1 MLGEWKT
8 EGTVYQALA
17 DRVGLLIADGRIP
30 GGSRLPAERE
40 LSERL
45 GLSRSTIGAAY
56 AELRASGYLQSVR
69 GSGSIA
75 KNPAVEAT
83 EHVVSSGVINFTQA
97 ALPAVAGVD
106 TAVQQA
112 AMQIGPYLATLGYE
126 PLGLPQLRQAIADRY
141 TERGLPT
148 QADEIMVTS
157 GALQALTL
165 IARTLLTRGDRV
177 IVETPTYPHA
187 ADALVAAGA
196 RLVPVSVTAA
206 GASGSGGRGA
216 GGSGGRGAG
225 TGFGAGS
232 AAGAASRRDTETTAG
247 ATSRRGASGTAG
259 EIEGTGPEHTFSAPE
274 DGGWHEEA
282 LFQAFERTA
291 PTLAYLM
298 PDYQNPT
305 GASMSNDLRRRLV
318 AAAERSGTVL
328 VADETTAELTIDAP
342 SDRRPR
348 PAPLGTFGDVITLGS
363 TSKTFW
369 GGLRI
374 GWVRA
379 SRAIIRRLL
388 ATRASSDIGTPIF
401 EQLVAA
407 NLVPQTAAL
416 LPLRQAELRAGREAL
431 FDALAEALPEWQVPR
446 VDGGLC
452 AWVNLGRPASSQLV
466 LAARTRG
473 VLITAGPRFGIDG
486 AFERFLRLPI
496 NLLPV
501 ETSRAVDALQLAW
514 RDVSGLA
521 LSAEL
526 PAYADMI

>member
-1 MLGEWKT
+1 MTALHLSARALDAMLGEWKT
-8 EGTVYQALA
+8 EGTAYQALA
-17 DRVGLLIADGRIP
+17 DRIGLLIADGRVP

-75 KNPAVEAT
+75 KNPAVESV
-83 EHVVSSGVINFTQA
+83 EQPVSTGVINFTQA
-97 ALPAVAGVD
+97 ALPALAGVD
-106 TAVQQA
+106 AAMQQA
-112 AMQIGPYLATLGYE
+112 ATQIGPYLATLGYE

-165 IARTLLTRGDRV
+165 IARTLITRGDRV

-187 ADALVAAGA
+187 ADTLIAAGA

-206 GASGSGGRGA
+206 GAGGGASGGA
-216 GGSGGRGAG
+216 GG
-225 TGFGAGS
+225 
-232 AAGAASRRDTETTAG
+232 DT
-247 ATSRRGASGTAG
+247 
-259 EIEGTGPEHTFSAPE
+259 
-274 DGGWHEEA
+274 GGWHEEA

-328 VADETTAELTIDAP
+328 VADETTAELTIDEPGGRVHGVGFGGSSRGGRGSSLSGSVTGGAESAGKSDTRSIAP
-342 SDRRPR
+342 ER
-348 PAPLGTFGDVITLGS
+348 PAPLATFGDVITLGS

-374 GWVRA
+374 GWIRA
-379 SRAIIRRLL
+379 SRPLIRRLL
-388 ATRASSDIGTPIF
+388 GTRASSDIGTPIF

-407 NLVPQTAAL
+407 NLVPQTAQL
-416 LPLRQAELRAGREAL
+416 LPLRQAELRTGRDAL
-431 FDALAEALPEWQVPR
+431 FGALADALPEWQVPR

-514 RDVSGLA
+514 RDISGLA

-526 PAYADMI
+526 PAFADMI